1 MKRTLLGFIVLTFT
15 PYIAASCETPN
26 CIDCATKGWSD
37 RGFYITNY
45 SHSASNNS
53 LAKLS
58 NENPFLSLDLSIN
71 HVDPKAEAS
80 SNFVQPRWYLSEN
93 IALPPYY
100 WSGPLTYYGPIGA
113 YGPLSSYGPIG
124 ASAWEPSDW
133 TEVWEDVYGTFFSE
147 FDFFAD
153 ADGSL
158 SIAGPLGPDGPYT
171 TTAYCDTLPS
181 INDFGKHLQAGG
193 IWSVLGPAGPLGPIG
208 PLGPLGPNGSAA
220 QLYPP
225 DSNGNFIDPK
235 TAKIVSSIN
244 IVQNDGKTLYR
255 TYPLYELY
263 NASYALGRVND
274 MSWLATSGSI
284 SGSDHQVWQTQSAFD
299 QTVSVVAIMN
309 QASIYNL
316 EHLSI
321 SITDK
326 NTGLVITANQETSD
340 LNPSIQYVNQVFFRA
355 TEGHNYSIAVS
366 ATEKNNKETI
376 SYRIIVTGST
386 EYLNKT
392 DISGDHQT
400 NISSTRYQ
408 ASGHKPQSK

>member
-1 MKRTLLGFIVLTFT
+1 MKHILLTFILLIVT
-15 PYIAASCETPN
+15 PYAAASCKTPN
-26 CIDCATKGWSD
+26 CIDCATEGWSD
-37 RGFYITNY
+37 RRFYISNY

-58 NENPFLSLDLSIN
+58 NENPYQGLDLSIN
-71 HVDPKAEAS
+71 NVDPKVEAS
-80 SNFVQPRWYLSEN
+80 SNFIQPRWYLSEN

-124 ASAWEPSDW
+124 ASAWEPADW
-133 TEVWEDVYGTFFSE
+133 TEVWEDAYGSLFSE
-147 FDFFAD
+147 LDYFVD
-153 ADGSL
+153 ANGPL
-158 SIAGPLGPDGPYT
+158 SISGPLGPNGPYT
-171 TTAYCDTLPS
+171 TTAYCNTLPA

-193 IWSVLGPAGPLGPIG
+193 IWSALGPAGPLGPIG
-208 PLGPLGPNGSAA
+208 PLGPLGPNGTAA

-225 DSNGNFIDPK
+225 DSNGNYIDPK
-235 TAKIVSSIN
+235 TAEVVSAIN
-244 IVQNDGKTLYR
+244 IYQNDGKTLYR

-263 NASYALGRVND
+263 NANYALGRVND

-284 SGSDHQVWQTQSAFD
+284 SGDDQQVWQTQPTFD
-299 QTVSVVAIMN
+299 QYVSVVTIMN

-326 NTGLVITANQETSD
+326 HTGFVITANQSTSE
-340 LNPSIQYVNQVFFRA
+340 LNPSIQYVNQLFFRA
-355 TEGHNYSIAVS
+355 TAGHNYSIAVS
-366 ATEKNNKETI
+366 ATENNNQKTI
-376 SYRIIVTGST
+376 SYRIMVTGST
-386 EYLNKT
+386 QYLNQT

-400 NISSTRYQ
+400 NISPKKYRAIS
-408 ASGHKPQSK
+408 HKQQ